1 MTESPDERRE
11 RIDEA
16 RRDQAALH
24 REIGYEYIN
33 LAVRPSAAKPWTEFN
48 EAQAEGLDKR
58 PPVTARCKDKPGEY
72 QDYDAYNV
80 PSPGRA
86 KQMCG
91 SCPFSTIDGDGTCGS
106 FAEAERPAW
115 GVWDGM
121 VYGRKLADTERRED
135 LKNTKAKEEA

>member
-1 MTESPDERRE
+1 METPDERRE
-11 RIDEA
+11 RIDDA

-24 REIGYEYIN
+24 REIGYELVN
-33 LAVRPSAAKPWTEFN
+33 LSIRPSAKQAWDNFQ
-48 EAQAEGLDKR
+48 EAQRAGEDAEPRILPRCIDK
-58 PPVTARCKDKPGEY
+58 AEQY

-91 SCPFSTIDGDGTCGS
+91 SCPFSTRDGDGTCGM

-115 GVWDGM
+115 GVWDGQ
-121 VYGRKLADTERRED
+121 VYGRKLAETERREA
-135 LKNTKAKEEA
+135 KKKEESK